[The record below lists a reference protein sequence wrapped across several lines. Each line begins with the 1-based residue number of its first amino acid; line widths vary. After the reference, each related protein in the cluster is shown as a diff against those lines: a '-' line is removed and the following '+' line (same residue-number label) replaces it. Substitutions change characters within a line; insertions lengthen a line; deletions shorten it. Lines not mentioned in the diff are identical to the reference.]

1 MLDISMNKI
10 STKVLIGFLAVG
22 FLPMF
27 IIASIALISA
37 ESSLQEKTYQK
48 LSTVRDI
55 KKDAIESYFDQVEKQ
70 VTTVAETQ
78 IVIEALEGFTRHFY
92 ADSEQNNGEN
102 NSLSVKRPS
111 ATEKSQAVRN
121 FWEAKFAAQF
131 MKTAGKPFDMKMFAL
146 SDQAIQLQYDYI
158 SQNPNGIGKKNAL
171 ISVSSPSNNGYNMY
185 HQAIH
190 GWLNQYLNRFGF
202 SDIFLIDNE
211 GTVVY
216 SVAKEIDFATSL
228 TKGPWKQTGLAEA
241 YKETKNL
248 KHGQVYFTDFS
259 LYTPSYNKPS
269 GFISTPVYKAF
280 TKGKEVRLGTLVF
293 QMPSDEI
300 SNIMNSEAGIG
311 KLGESYL
318 VGSDKLMRSDSAL
331 NPHSHSLINSFK
343 YPKSGSMRTLS
354 VEKAL
359 NNETGEHVID
369 KFGNEVLSAYTPIKM
384 GKHHWG
390 LITEMDTGEAFQSI
404 VQLKIIIVVVT
415 FCIVLLIMGM
425 AFVFARKITTPIL
438 QLVQKMQSIQTNFN
452 FSERM
457 KVTTTD
463 EIGQAAAAFNLM
475 LESTQKAL
483 QEVNDIMAN
492 ISNGQFDSRV
502 TAELSGDLQELKDN
516 VNGSANSVQTTM
528 ESLSFIMNA
537 ISNGDFKAR
546 LDDTIKGELRD
557 QVNGAMESMQTA
569 IAELKAV
576 MKRLSQGDMD
586 ARVNANLK
594 GDLLD
599 LKNNTN
605 LSMDQIKEAIEAIS
619 SALKAQSQGDLT
631 VSVTNEMLGEL
642 DMLKKSINNSNSALN
657 SVINTVIESA
667 GNVDQASHQV
677 SSGSSDLN
685 NRTQK
690 QAQALEKTA
699 TAMEELT
706 ATIKQNTDSAISA
719 DELAKDA
726 RTQAQSGRTIMD
738 ETEAAILQI
747 HASSKQI
754 EEITTL
760 IDGIA
765 FQTNLLALNAA
776 VEAARAGEH
785 GRGFAVVAGEVRSL
799 AGKSADAA
807 KEIKQLIVTTVNNI
821 ENGTQKIEQTSE
833 SLTQINQSIDKV
845 STIVSEISSASKAQQ
860 AGIDQIN
867 HSILDIDQTT
877 QQNAALAEQTTSAS
891 NSMTRASERLKTA
904 ISTFKTKS

>member
-1 MLDISMNKI
+1 
-10 STKVLIGFLAVG
+10 
-22 FLPMF
+22 
-27 IIASIALISA
+27 
-37 ESSLQEKTYQK
+37 
-48 LSTVRDI
+48 
-55 KKDAIESYFDQVEKQ
+55 
-70 VTTVAETQ
+70 
-78 IVIEALEGFTRHFY
+78 
-92 ADSEQNNGEN
+92 
-102 NSLSVKRPS
+102 
-111 ATEKSQAVRN
+111 
-121 FWEAKFAAQF
+121 
-131 MKTAGKPFDMKMFAL
+131 
-146 SDQAIQLQYDYI
+146 
-158 SQNPNGIGKKNAL
+158 
-171 ISVSSPSNNGYNMY
+171 
-185 HQAIH
+185 
-190 GWLNQYLNRFGF
+190 
-202 SDIFLIDNE
+202 
-211 GTVVY
+211 
-216 SVAKEIDFATSL
+216 
-228 TKGPWKQTGLAEA
+228 
-241 YKETKNL
+241 
-248 KHGQVYFTDFS
+248 
-259 LYTPSYNKPS
+259 
-269 GFISTPVYKAF
+269 
-280 TKGKEVRLGTLVF
+280 
-293 QMPSDEI
+293 
-300 SNIMNSEAGIG
+300 
-311 KLGESYL
+311 
-318 VGSDKLMRSDSAL
+318 
-331 NPHSHSLINSFK
+331 
-343 YPKSGSMRTLS
+343 
-354 VEKAL
+354 
-359 NNETGEHVID
+359 
-369 KFGNEVLSAYTPIKM
+369 
-384 GKHHWG
+384 
-390 LITEMDTGEAFQSI
+390 
-404 VQLKIIIVVVT
+404 
-415 FCIVLLIMGM
+415 
-425 AFVFARKITTPIL
+425 
-438 QLVQKMQSIQTNFN
+438 
-452 FSERM
+452 
-457 KVTTTD
+457 
-463 EIGQAAAAFNLM
+463 
-475 LESTQKAL
+475 
-483 QEVNDIMAN
+483 
-492 ISNGQFDSRV
+492 
-502 TAELSGDLQELKDN
+502 
-516 VNGSANSVQTTM
+516 
-528 ESLSFIMNA
+528 
-537 ISNGDFKAR
+537 
-546 LDDTIKGELRD
+546 
-557 QVNGAMESMQTA
+557 
-569 IAELKAV
+569 
-576 MKRLSQGDMD
+576 MD

-719 DELAKDA
+719 DKLAKDA